1 MQAANF
7 DNWSPFIFIAGIL
20 ALFTAGVFILGTYKV
35 INMMAMVMVK
45 LVMEEVEVTVKV
57 VFVDGIVDGKSDSFA
72 DCNFWSGVN
81 FRERRQ
87 QQGGERTFKT
97 PECSLLLHVVTNFEP
112 ISRVKSVL
120 KVRET
125 IFILGLGEGDGAPPQ
140 RRGLGPRP
148 PTEGEDFVVLKVKST
163 SRL

>member
-1 MQAANF
+1 
-7 DNWSPFIFIAGIL
+7 
-20 ALFTAGVFILGTYKV
+20 
-35 INMMAMVMVK
+35 MVK
-45 LVMEEVEVTVKV
+45 LLMEGVEVTVKV

-81 FRERRQ
+81 SRQRRQ

-97 PECSLLLHVVTNFEP
+97 LLLHVVTNFEP

-125 IFILGLGEGDGAPPQ
+125 IYILGLGDGDGDGAPPQ

>member
-45 LVMEEVEVTVKV
+45 LLMEEVEVTVKV
-57 VFVDGIVDGKSDSFA
+57 VFVDGIVDGKSNSFA

-81 FRERRQ
+81 FRQRRE
-87 QQGGERTFKT
+87 QQGGERTLK
-97 PECSLLLHVVTNFEP
+97 LQNVV
-112 ISRVKSVL
+112 SCCML
-120 KVRET
+120 
-125 IFILGLGEGDGAPPQ
+125 
-140 RRGLGPRP
+140 
-148 PTEGEDFVVLKVKST
+148 
-163 SRL
+163 

>member
-1 MQAANF
+1 MQAAHF

-35 INMMAMVMVK
+35 INMMAMEMVK
-45 LVMEEVEVTVKV
+45 LLMEEVTVKV
-57 VFVDGIVDGKSDSFA
+57 VFVDGIVDGKSNSFA

-81 FRERRQ
+81 FRQRRE

-97 PECSLLLHVVTNFEP
+97 LLLHVVTNFEP

-125 IFILGLGEGDGAPPQ
+125 IYILGLGVGDG
-140 RRGLGPRP
+140 
-148 PTEGEDFVVLKVKST
+148 ESC
-163 SRL
+163 

>member
-57 VFVDGIVDGKSDSFA
+57 VFVDGKSDSFA

-97 PECSLLLHVVTNFEP
+97 LECSLLL
-112 ISRVKSVL
+112 
-120 KVRET
+120 
-125 IFILGLGEGDGAPPQ
+125 
-140 RRGLGPRP
+140 
-148 PTEGEDFVVLKVKST
+148 
-163 SRL
+163 

>member
-7 DNWSPFIFIAGIL
+7 DNWSPFILIAGIL

-35 INMMAMVMVK
+35 INMMAVVMVN
-45 LVMEEVEVTVKV
+45 LLMEEVEVTVEV
-57 VFVDGIVDGKSDSFA
+57 VFVDGKSDSFA

-81 FRERRQ
+81 FRQRRE

-97 PECSLLLHVVTNFEP
+97 LLLHVVTNFEP

-125 IFILGLGEGDGAPPQ
+125 IFILGLGDGDGAPPQ

-148 PTEGEDFVVLKVKST
+148 PTEGEDFVVLKVKPT